1 MFLVK
6 KISVVIVVLI
16 CFLACSQ
23 ESFIKL
29 QKKAQEQEND
39 GSKRPSY
46 VDSDYEVFS
55 ETIFLQN
62 MVYQPIEE
70 RNAFFQLTKD
80 GDDSFNPETSVILL
94 NEPSDNN
101 EKNPP
106 LYQNDPNN
114 NANNEKNPPL
124 YQNDPN
130 NNANNEK
137 NPPLYQ
143 NDPNNNANNE
153 KSPFLYKP
161 KRKAKNPKLI
171 EYSQQD
177 FYPLKNGDIMMSKE
191 GDQWL
196 IEIKSKALKRFLK
209 DQNDKD
215 RQIQTFTF
223 NDTKTQIAQF
233 KGKISSYVYTTNDSD
248 LSLRPF
254 YESFLLEKKSDDLY
268 MVDKAL
274 DAIEVSKCQMVL
286 KKHSTDKLDSQ
297 HKAISIDLD
306 FKKERFKSDTELFLE
321 CQS

>member
-6 KISVVIVVLI
+6 KIGVVVVVLI
-16 CFLACSQ
+16 GFLACSQ
-23 ESFIKL
+23 ERFIQL

-62 MVYQPIEE
+62 MVYQPMEE
-70 RNAFFQLTKD
+70 RDSFAQLTKD
-80 GDDSFNPETSVILL
+80 ENDSFNPETSVILL

-114 NANNEKNPPL
+114 NANNEKNP
-124 YQNDPN
+124 
-130 NNANNEK
+130 
-137 NPPLYQ
+137 
-143 NDPNNNANNE
+143 
-153 KSPFLYKP
+153 FLYKP
-161 KRKAKNPKLI
+161 KRKTKDPKLI
-171 EYSQQD
+171 EYSQQN
-177 FYPLKNGDIMMSKE
+177 FYPLKDGDIVMSKE

-233 KGKISSYVYTTNDSD
+233 KGKISSYVYTTNNSD

-268 MVDKAL
+268 TIGDKAL
-274 DAIEVSKCQMVL
+274 DTIEISKCQMVL

>member
-1 MFLVK
+1 M
-6 KISVVIVVLI
+6 VLM

-23 ESFIKL
+23 ERFIQL

-62 MVYQPIEE
+62 MVYQPAEE
-70 RNAFFQLTKD
+70 RNAFAQLTKNED
-80 GDDSFNPETSVILL
+80 NSFNPETSVILL
-94 NEPSDNN
+94 DEPSGNDA
-101 EKNPP
+101 KNPP

-114 NANNEKNPPL
+114 S
-124 YQNDPN
+124 
-130 NNANNEK
+130 
-137 NPPLYQ
+137 
-143 NDPNNNANNE
+143 ANNE

-161 KRKAKNPKLI
+161 KRKTKNPKLI
-171 EYSQQD
+171 EYSQQN
-177 FYPLKNGDIMMSKE
+177 FYPLKNGDIIMSKQ

-196 IEIKSKALKRFLK
+196 VEIKSKALKRFLK

-233 KGKISSYVYTTNDSD
+233 KGKISSYVYTTNNSD

-268 MVDKAL
+268 TIGDKAL
-274 DAIEVSKCQMVL
+274 DAIEISKCQMVL

-306 FKKERFKSDTELFLE
+306 FKKEHFKSDTELFLE

>member
-6 KISVVIVVLI
+6 KIGVVVVVLI
-16 CFLACSQ
+16 GFLACSQ
-23 ESFIKL
+23 ERFIQL

-62 MVYQPIEE
+62 MVHQPIKE
-70 RNAFFQLTKD
+70 RDAFAQLTKD

-94 NEPSDNN
+94 NEPSDNDT
-101 EKNPP
+101 KNPP
-106 LYQNDPNN
+106 LNQNESNN
-114 NANNEKNPPL
+114 NA
-124 YQNDPN
+124 
-130 NNANNEK
+130 ANNDTK
-137 NPPLYQ
+137 N
-143 NDPNNNANNE
+143 
-153 KSPFLYKP
+153 PFLYKP
-161 KRKAKNPKLI
+161 KRKTKDPKLI
-171 EYSQQD
+171 EYSQQN
-177 FYPLKNGDIMMSKE
+177 FYPLKDGDIMMSKE

-233 KGKISSYVYTTNDSD
+233 KGKISSYVYTTNNSD

-254 YESFLLEKKSDDLY
+254 YESFPLEKKSDDLY
-268 MVDKAL
+268 IIGAIGDKAL
-274 DAIEVSKCQMVL
+274 DAIEIQKCQMVL

-306 FKKERFKSDTELFLE
+306 FKKERFKSDTGLFLE

>member
-6 KISVVIVVLI
+6 KIGVVVVVLMG
-16 CFLACSQ
+16 FLACSQ
-23 ESFIKL
+23 ERFIQL

-62 MVYQPIEE
+62 MVHQPIKE
-70 RNAFFQLTKD
+70 RDAFAQLTKD
-80 GDDSFNPETSVILL
+80 EDDSFNPETSVILL
-94 NEPSDNN
+94 NEPSDNDT
-101 EKNPP
+101 KNPP
-106 LYQNDPNN
+106 LNQNESNN
-114 NANNEKNPPL
+114 NTANNDIKN
-124 YQNDPN
+124 
-130 NNANNEK
+130 
-137 NPPLYQ
+137 
-143 NDPNNNANNE
+143 
-153 KSPFLYKP
+153 PFLYKP
-161 KRKAKNPKLI
+161 KRKTKDPKLI
-171 EYSQQD
+171 EYSQQN
-177 FYPLKNGDIMMSKE
+177 FYPLKDGDIMMSKE

-233 KGKISSYVYTTNDSD
+233 KGKISSYVYTTNNSH

-254 YESFLLEKKSDDLY
+254 YESFLLEKKSDDFY
-268 MVDKAL
+268 TIGADKAL
-274 DAIEVSKCQMVL
+274 DAIEIHKCQMVL

>member
-6 KISVVIVVLI
+6 KIGVVVVVLI
-16 CFLACSQ
+16 GFLACSQ
-23 ESFIKL
+23 ERFIQL

-62 MVYQPIEE
+62 MVHQPIKE
-70 RNAFFQLTKD
+70 RDAFAQLTKD

-94 NEPSDNN
+94 DEPSDNDT
-101 EKNPP
+101 KNPP
-106 LYQNDPNN
+106 LNQNESNN
-114 NANNEKNPPL
+114 NTASNDTKNL
-124 YQNDPN
+124 
-130 NNANNEK
+130 
-137 NPPLYQ
+137 
-143 NDPNNNANNE
+143 
-153 KSPFLYKP
+153 FLYKP
-161 KRKAKNPKLI
+161 KRKTKDPKLI
-171 EYSQQD
+171 EYSQQN
-177 FYPLKNGDIMMSKE
+177 FYPLKDGDIVMSKE

-233 KGKISSYVYTTNDSD
+233 KGKISSYVYTTNNSD

-268 MVDKAL
+268 TIGAIGDKAL
-274 DAIEVSKCQMVL
+274 DTIEIHKCQMVL

>member
-1 MFLVK
+1 M
-6 KISVVIVVLI
+6 VLI
-16 CFLACSQ
+16 GFLACSQ
-23 ESFIKL
+23 ERFIQL

-62 MVYQPIEE
+62 MVHQPIKE
-70 RNAFFQLTKD
+70 RDAFAQLTKD
-80 GDDSFNPETSVILL
+80 GDDSFSPETSVILL

-101 EKNPP
+101 TKNPP
-106 LYQNDPNN
+106 LNQNESNN
-114 NANNEKNPPL
+114 NTANNDTKN
-124 YQNDPN
+124 
-130 NNANNEK
+130 
-137 NPPLYQ
+137 
-143 NDPNNNANNE
+143 
-153 KSPFLYKP
+153 PFLYKP
-161 KRKAKNPKLI
+161 KRKTKDPKLI
-171 EYSQQD
+171 EYSQQN
-177 FYPLKNGDIMMSKE
+177 FYPLKDGDIVMSKE

-223 NDTKTQIAQF
+223 NNTKTQIAQF
-233 KGKISSYVYTTNDSD
+233 KGKISSYVYTTNNSN

-254 YESFLLEKKSDDLY
+254 YESFLLEKKSDDFY
-268 MVDKAL
+268 MIGAIGDKAL
-274 DAIEVSKCQMVL
+274 DAIEIQKCQMVL

>member
-6 KISVVIVVLI
+6 KIGVVVVVLI
-16 CFLACSQ
+16 GFLACSQ
-23 ESFIKL
+23 ERFIQL

-62 MVYQPIEE
+62 MVYQPIEK
-70 RNAFFQLTKD
+70 RDTFAQLTKD
-80 GDDSFNPETSVILL
+80 GDDSFSPETSVILL
-94 NEPSDNN
+94 NEPSDNDT
-101 EKNPP
+101 KNPP
-106 LYQNDPNN
+106 LNQNESNN
-114 NANNEKNPPL
+114 NTVSNDTKN
-124 YQNDPN
+124 
-130 NNANNEK
+130 
-137 NPPLYQ
+137 
-143 NDPNNNANNE
+143 
-153 KSPFLYKP
+153 PFLYKP
-161 KRKAKNPKLI
+161 KRKTKDPKLI
-171 EYSQQD
+171 EYSQQN
-177 FYPLKNGDIMMSKE
+177 FYPLKDGDIIMSKE

-196 IEIKSKALKRFLK
+196 IKIKSKALKRFLK

-233 KGKISSYVYTTNDSD
+233 KGKISSYVYTTNNSN

-268 MVDKAL
+268 MIGAIGDKAL
-274 DAIEVSKCQMVL
+274 DAIEIQKCQMVL

-321 CQS
+321 CQN

>member
-1 MFLVK
+1 M
-6 KISVVIVVLI
+6 ILI

-23 ESFIKL
+23 ERFIKL

-39 GSKRPSY
+39 GSQRPSY

-62 MVYQPIEE
+62 MVYQPTEE
-70 RNAFFQLTKD
+70 RDSFAQLTKD
-80 GDDSFNPETSVILL
+80 ENDSFNPETSVILL
-94 NEPSDNN
+94 NEPSDNDT
-101 EKNPP
+101 KNPP
-106 LYQNDPNN
+106 LNQNESNTN
-114 NANNEKNPPL
+114 TANNDTKN
-124 YQNDPN
+124 
-130 NNANNEK
+130 
-137 NPPLYQ
+137 
-143 NDPNNNANNE
+143 
-153 KSPFLYKP
+153 PFLYKP
-161 KRKAKNPKLI
+161 KRKTKNPKLI
-171 EYSQQD
+171 EYSQQN
-177 FYPLKNGDIMMSKE
+177 FYPLKDGDIMMSKE

>member
-6 KISVVIVVLI
+6 KIGVVIMILI

-70 RNAFFQLTKD
+70 RNAFFQLTNDEDNDPK
-80 GDDSFNPETSVILL
+80 ETSVILL
-94 NEPSDNN
+94 NEPSDNDT
-101 EKNPP
+101 KNPP
-106 LYQNDPNN
+106 LYPNDPHNNTN
-114 NANNEKNPPL
+114 NANNDTKN
-124 YQNDPN
+124 
-130 NNANNEK
+130 
-137 NPPLYQ
+137 
-143 NDPNNNANNE
+143 
-153 KSPFLYKP
+153 PFLYKP
-161 KRKAKNPKLI
+161 KRKTKNPKLI
-171 EYSQQD
+171 EYSQQN
-177 FYPLKNGDIMMSKE
+177 FYPLKNGDIMISKE

-268 MVDKAL
+268 TIGDKAL
-274 DAIEVSKCQMVL
+274 DTIEISKCQMVL

>member
-1 MFLVK
+1 M
-6 KISVVIVVLI
+6 VLI
-16 CFLACSQ
+16 GFLACSQ
-23 ESFIKL
+23 ERFIQL

-62 MVYQPIEE
+62 MVHHPTEE
-70 RNAFFQLTKD
+70 RDTFAQLTKD

-94 NEPSDNN
+94 DEPSDNDT
-101 EKNPP
+101 KNPP
-106 LYQNDPNN
+106 LNQNESNN
-114 NANNEKNPPL
+114 NTASNDTKN
-124 YQNDPN
+124 
-130 NNANNEK
+130 
-137 NPPLYQ
+137 
-143 NDPNNNANNE
+143 
-153 KSPFLYKP
+153 PFLYKP
-161 KRKAKNPKLI
+161 KRKTKDPKLI
-171 EYSQQD
+171 EYSQQN
-177 FYPLKNGDIMMSKE
+177 FYPLKDGDIMMSKE

-233 KGKISSYVYTTNDSD
+233 KGKISSYVYTTNNSN

-254 YESFLLEKKSDDLY
+254 YESFLLEKKSDDFY
-268 MVDKAL
+268 MIGAIGDKAL
-274 DAIEVSKCQMVL
+274 DAIEIQKCQMVL

>member
-6 KISVVIVVLI
+6 KIGVVIMILV

-23 ESFIKL
+23 ESFIKM

-80 GDDSFNPETSVILL
+80 EDNSFNPETSVILL

-114 NANNEKNPPL
+114 NANNEK
-124 YQNDPN
+124 
-130 NNANNEK
+130 
-137 NPPLYQ
+137 
-143 NDPNNNANNE
+143 
-153 KSPFLYKP
+153 SPFLYKP
-161 KRKAKNPKLI
+161 KRKTKNPKLI
-171 EYSQQD
+171 EYSQQN
-177 FYPLKNGDIMMSKE
+177 FYPLKDGDIIMSKE
-191 GDQWL
+191 GDQWS

-268 MVDKAL
+268 TIGDKAL
-274 DAIEVSKCQMVL
+274 DAIKISKCQMVL

-321 CQS
+321 CLKES

>member
-6 KISVVIVVLI
+6 KIGVVIMILI

-23 ESFIKL
+23 ERFIKL

-62 MVYQPIEE
+62 MVYQPTEE
-70 RNAFFQLTKD
+70 RNALAQLTKD
-80 GDDSFNPETSVILL
+80 EDNSFNPETSVILL

-101 EKNPP
+101 
-106 LYQNDPNN
+106 
-114 NANNEKNPPL
+114 NEKNPPL

-130 NNANNEK
+130 NS
-137 NPPLYQ
+137 
-143 NDPNNNANNE
+143 ANNE

-161 KRKAKNPKLI
+161 KRKTKNPKLI

-233 KGKISSYVYTTNDSD
+233 KGKISSYVYTTNNSG

-254 YESFLLEKKSDDLY
+254 YESFLLEKKSDNVY
-268 MVDKAL
+268 TIENKAL
-274 DAIEVSKCQMVL
+274 DTIEISKCQMVL

-306 FKKERFKSDTELFLE
+306 FKKEHFKSDTELFLE

>member
-1 MFLVK
+1 M
-6 KISVVIVVLI
+6 ILI

-23 ESFIKL
+23 ERFIKL

-114 NANNEKNPPL
+114 NANNEK
-124 YQNDPN
+124 
-130 NNANNEK
+130 
-137 NPPLYQ
+137 
-143 NDPNNNANNE
+143 
-153 KSPFLYKP
+153 SPFLYKP
-161 KRKAKNPKLI
+161 KRKTKNPKLI

-177 FYPLKNGDIMMSKE
+177 FYPLKNGDIIMSKE

-268 MVDKAL
+268 MVNKAL
-274 DAIEVSKCQMVL
+274 DAIEISRCQMVL

>member
-6 KISVVIVVLI
+6 KIGVVVVVLI
-16 CFLACSQ
+16 GFLACSQ
-23 ESFIKL
+23 ERFIQL

-62 MVYQPIEE
+62 MVHQPIKE
-70 RNAFFQLTKD
+70 RDAFAQLTKD

-94 NEPSDNN
+94 DEPSDNDT
-101 EKNPP
+101 KSPP
-106 LYQNDPNN
+106 LNQNESNN
-114 NANNEKNPPL
+114 NTASNDTKNL
-124 YQNDPN
+124 
-130 NNANNEK
+130 
-137 NPPLYQ
+137 
-143 NDPNNNANNE
+143 
-153 KSPFLYKP
+153 FLYKP
-161 KRKAKNPKLI
+161 KRKTKDPKLI
-171 EYSQQD
+171 EYSQQN
-177 FYPLKNGDIMMSKE
+177 FYPLKDGDIVMSKE

-233 KGKISSYVYTTNDSD
+233 KGKISSYVYTTNNSN

-268 MVDKAL
+268 TIGAIGDKAL
-274 DAIEVSKCQMVL
+274 DAIEIQKCQMVL

-306 FKKERFKSDTELFLE
+306 FKKEHFKSDTELFLE
-321 CQS
+321 CQN

>member
-6 KISVVIVVLI
+6 KIGVVIMILV

-23 ESFIKL
+23 ESFIKM

-80 GDDSFNPETSVILL
+80 EDNSFNPETSVILL
-94 NEPSDNN
+94 NEPSDNSETLYPN
-101 EKNPP
+101 ESHN
-106 LYQNDPNN
+106 NTN
-114 NANNEKNPPL
+114 NANNDVKN
-124 YQNDPN
+124 
-130 NNANNEK
+130 
-137 NPPLYQ
+137 
-143 NDPNNNANNE
+143 
-153 KSPFLYKP
+153 PFLYKP
-161 KRKAKNPKLI
+161 KRKTKNPKLI

-177 FYPLKNGDIMMSKE
+177 FYPLKNGDIIMSKE

-196 IEIKSKALKRFLK
+196 IEIQSKALKRFLK

-254 YESFLLEKKSDDLY
+254 YESFLLEKKSDNVY
-268 MVDKAL
+268 TIENKAL
-274 DAIEVSKCQMVL
+274 DTMEISKCQMVL

-321 CQS
+321 CLKES

>member
-23 ESFIKL
+23 ERFIKI

-46 VDSDYEVFS
+46 VDSDHEVFS

-80 GDDSFNPETSVILL
+80 ENDSFNPETSVILL
-94 NEPSDNN
+94 NEPSD
-101 EKNPP
+101 
-106 LYQNDPNN
+106 
-114 NANNEKNPPL
+114 
-124 YQNDPN
+124 
-130 NNANNEK
+130 NNEK

-177 FYPLKNGDIMMSKE
+177 FYPLKNGDIIMSKE

-196 IEIKSKALKRFLK
+196 VEIKSKALKRFLK

-233 KGKISSYVYTTNDSD
+233 KGKISSYVYTTNNSD

-254 YESFLLEKKSDDLY
+254 YESFLLEKKSDDFY
-268 MVDKAL
+268 TIGAIGDKAL
-274 DAIEVSKCQMVL
+274 DTIEISKCQMVL

>member
-6 KISVVIVVLI
+6 KIGVVVVVLI

-23 ESFIKL
+23 ERFIKL

-55 ETIFLQN
+55 ETIFLKN

-70 RNAFFQLTKD
+70 KDSFAQLTKD
-80 GDDSFNPETSVILL
+80 ENDSFNPETSVILL
-94 NEPSDNN
+94 NESSDNDT
-101 EKNPP
+101 KNPP
-106 LYQNDPNN
+106 LYQNESNTN
-114 NANNEKNPPL
+114 TANNDTKN
-124 YQNDPN
+124 
-130 NNANNEK
+130 
-137 NPPLYQ
+137 
-143 NDPNNNANNE
+143 
-153 KSPFLYKP
+153 PFLYKP
-161 KRKAKNPKLI
+161 KRKTKNPKLI
-171 EYSQQD
+171 EYSQQN
-177 FYPLKNGDIMMSKE
+177 FYPLKDGDIVMSKE

-233 KGKISSYVYTTNDSD
+233 KGKISSYVYTTNNSD

-254 YESFLLEKKSDDLY
+254 YESFLLEKKSDDFY
-268 MVDKAL
+268 TIGAIGDKAL
-274 DAIEVSKCQMVL
+274 DAIEISKCQMVL

>member
-6 KISVVIVVLI
+6 KIGVVVVVLI

-23 ESFIKL
+23 ERFIKL

-46 VDSDYEVFS
+46 VDSDYEIFS

-62 MVYQPIEE
+62 MVYQPTEK
-70 RNAFFQLTKD
+70 RDSFAQLTKD
-80 GDDSFNPETSVILL
+80 ENDSFNPETSVILL
-94 NEPSDNN
+94 NEPSDNDT
-101 EKNPP
+101 KNPP
-106 LYQNDPNN
+106 LYQNESNTN
-114 NANNEKNPPL
+114 TANDDTKN
-124 YQNDPN
+124 
-130 NNANNEK
+130 
-137 NPPLYQ
+137 
-143 NDPNNNANNE
+143 
-153 KSPFLYKP
+153 PFLYKP
-161 KRKAKNPKLI
+161 KRKTKNPKLI

-177 FYPLKNGDIMMSKE
+177 FYPLKDGDIIMSKE
-191 GDQWL
+191 RDQWL
-196 IEIKSKALKRFLK
+196 VEIKSKALKRFLR

-254 YESFLLEKKSDDLY
+254 YKSFLLEKKSDNVY
-268 MVDKAL
+268 MIGDKAL
-274 DAIEVSKCQMVL
+274 DAIEISKCQMVL

>member
-1 MFLVK
+1 M
-6 KISVVIVVLI
+6 VLI
-16 CFLACSQ
+16 GFLACSQ
-23 ESFIKL
+23 ERFIQL

-55 ETIFLQN
+55 ETIFLKN
-62 MVYQPIEE
+62 MVHQPIKE
-70 RNAFFQLTKD
+70 RDAFVQPTKD

-94 NEPSDNN
+94 DEPSDNDT
-101 EKNPP
+101 KNPP
-106 LYQNDPNN
+106 LNQNESNN
-114 NANNEKNPPL
+114 NTANNDTKN
-124 YQNDPN
+124 
-130 NNANNEK
+130 
-137 NPPLYQ
+137 
-143 NDPNNNANNE
+143 
-153 KSPFLYKP
+153 PFLYKP
-161 KRKAKNPKLI
+161 KRKTKDPKLI
-171 EYSQQD
+171 EYSQQN
-177 FYPLKNGDIMMSKE
+177 FYPLKDGDIVMSKE

-233 KGKISSYVYTTNDSD
+233 KGKISSYVYTTNNSN

-254 YESFLLEKKSDDLY
+254 YESFLLEKKSDDFY
-268 MVDKAL
+268 TIGAIGDKAL
-274 DAIEVSKCQMVL
+274 DAIEIQKCQMVL

>member
-1 MFLVK
+1 MILV
-6 KISVVIVVLI
+6 

-70 RNAFFQLTKD
+70 RDAFAQLTKD
-80 GDDSFNPETSVILL
+80 EDDSFNPETSVILL
-94 NEPSDNN
+94 NEPSDNDT
-101 EKNPP
+101 KNP
-106 LYQNDPNN
+106 LSYQNETNN
-114 NANNEKNPPL
+114 NTANNDTKN
-124 YQNDPN
+124 
-130 NNANNEK
+130 
-137 NPPLYQ
+137 
-143 NDPNNNANNE
+143 
-153 KSPFLYKP
+153 PFLYKP
-161 KRKAKNPKLI
+161 KRKTKNPKLI
-171 EYSQQD
+171 EYSQQN
-177 FYPLKNGDIMMSKE
+177 FYPLKNGDIIISKE

-268 MVDKAL
+268 TIGDKAL
-274 DAIEVSKCQMVL
+274 DAIEISKCQMVL

>member
-6 KISVVIVVLI
+6 KIGVVIMILV

-80 GDDSFNPETSVILL
+80 EDNSFNPENSVILL

-101 EKNPP
+101 EKNPLSYP
-106 LYQNDPNN
+106 NDPHN
-114 NANNEKNPPL
+114 NANN
-124 YQNDPN
+124 
-130 NNANNEK
+130 ANNDIK
-137 NPPLYQ
+137 N
-143 NDPNNNANNE
+143 
-153 KSPFLYKP
+153 PFLYKP
-161 KRKAKNPKLI
+161 KRKTKNPKLI

-177 FYPLKNGDIMMSKE
+177 FYPLKNGDITMSKE

-196 IEIKSKALKRFLK
+196 IEIQSKALKRFLK

-254 YESFLLEKKSDDLY
+254 YESFLLEKKSDNVY
-268 MVDKAL
+268 MIENKAL
-274 DAIEVSKCQMVL
+274 DTMEISKCQMVL

>member
-6 KISVVIVVLI
+6 KIGVVVVVLI
-16 CFLACSQ
+16 GFLACSQ
-23 ESFIKL
+23 ERFIQL

-62 MVYQPIEE
+62 MVHQPIKE
-70 RNAFFQLTKD
+70 RDAFAQLTKD

-94 NEPSDNN
+94 NEPSDNDT
-101 EKNPP
+101 KNPP
-106 LYQNDPNN
+106 LNQNEFNN
-114 NANNEKNPPL
+114 NAASNDTKNL
-124 YQNDPN
+124 
-130 NNANNEK
+130 
-137 NPPLYQ
+137 
-143 NDPNNNANNE
+143 
-153 KSPFLYKP
+153 FLYKP
-161 KRKAKNPKLI
+161 KRKTKDPKLI
-171 EYSQQD
+171 EYSQQN
-177 FYPLKNGDIMMSKE
+177 FYPLKDGDIVMSKE
-191 GDQWL
+191 GNQWL

-209 DQNDKD
+209 DQNNKD

-233 KGKISSYVYTTNDSD
+233 KGKISSYVYTTNNSN

-254 YESFLLEKKSDDLY
+254 YESFLLEKKSDDFY
-268 MVDKAL
+268 MIGAIGDKAL
-274 DAIEVSKCQMVL
+274 DAIEIQKCQMVL

>member
-6 KISVVIVVLI
+6 KISVVIMILI

-23 ESFIKL
+23 ERFIKL

-46 VDSDYEVFS
+46 VDSDHEVFS

-62 MVYQPIEE
+62 MVYQPIKE
-70 RNAFFQLTKD
+70 RDTFAQLTKD
-80 GDDSFNPETSVILL
+80 EDDSFNPETSVILL

-114 NANNEKNPPL
+114 NANNEK
-124 YQNDPN
+124 
-130 NNANNEK
+130 
-137 NPPLYQ
+137 
-143 NDPNNNANNE
+143 
-153 KSPFLYKP
+153 SPFLYK

-171 EYSQQD
+171 EYSQQN
-177 FYPLKNGDIMMSKE
+177 FYPLKNGDIIMSKE

-196 IEIKSKALKRFLK
+196 VEIKSKALKRFLK
-209 DQNDKD
+209 NQNDKD

-254 YESFLLEKKSDDLY
+254 YESFLLEKKSDNVY
-268 MVDKAL
+268 TIENKAL
-274 DAIEVSKCQMVL
+274 DTIEISKCQMVL

-321 CQS
+321 CLKES

>member
-6 KISVVIVVLI
+6 KISVVIMILI

-23 ESFIKL
+23 ERFIKL

-80 GDDSFNPETSVILL
+80 EDNSFNPETSVILL

-106 LYQNDPNN
+106 SYPNDPNN
-114 NANNEKNPPL
+114 N
-124 YQNDPN
+124 D
-130 NNANNEK
+130 NNANNSQK
-137 NPPLYQ
+137 N
-143 NDPNNNANNE
+143 
-153 KSPFLYKP
+153 PFLYKP
-161 KRKAKNPKLI
+161 KRKTKNPKLI

-177 FYPLKNGDIMMSKE
+177 FYPLKNGDIIMSKE

-196 IEIKSKALKRFLK
+196 IEIQSKALKRFLK

-233 KGKISSYVYTTNDSD
+233 KGKISSYVYTTNNSD

-268 MVDKAL
+268 TIENKAL
-274 DAIEVSKCQMVL
+274 DTMEISKCQMVL

-321 CQS
+321 CLKES

>member
-1 MFLVK
+1 M
-6 KISVVIVVLI
+6 ILI

-23 ESFIKL
+23 ERFIKL

-70 RNAFFQLTKD
+70 RNAFFQLTNDEDNDPK
-80 GDDSFNPETSVILL
+80 ETSVILL

-114 NANNEKNPPL
+114 NANNEKNP
-124 YQNDPN
+124 
-130 NNANNEK
+130 
-137 NPPLYQ
+137 
-143 NDPNNNANNE
+143 
-153 KSPFLYKP
+153 FLYKP
-161 KRKAKNPKLI
+161 KRKTKNPKLI
-171 EYSQQD
+171 EYSQQN
-177 FYPLKNGDIMMSKE
+177 FYPLKDGDIIMSKE

-196 IEIKSKALKRFLK
+196 VEIKSKALKRFLK

-274 DAIEVSKCQMVL
+274 DTIEISKCQMVL

>member
-1 MFLVK
+1 M
-6 KISVVIVVLI
+6 
-16 CFLACSQ
+16 
-23 ESFIKL
+23 

-80 GDDSFNPETSVILL
+80 EDDSFNPETSVILL
-94 NEPSDNN
+94 NEPSDNDT
-101 EKNPP
+101 KNPP
-106 LYQNDPNN
+106 LYQNESNTN
-114 NANNEKNPPL
+114 TANNDTKN
-124 YQNDPN
+124 
-130 NNANNEK
+130 
-137 NPPLYQ
+137 
-143 NDPNNNANNE
+143 
-153 KSPFLYKP
+153 PFLYKP
-161 KRKAKNPKLI
+161 KRKTKNPKLI
-171 EYSQQD
+171 EYSQQN
-177 FYPLKNGDIMMSKE
+177 FYPLKDGDIVMSKE

-209 DQNDKD
+209 NQNDKD

>member
-6 KISVVIVVLI
+6 KIGVVIMILI

-23 ESFIKL
+23 ERFIKL

-39 GSKRPSY
+39 GSQRPSY

-70 RNAFFQLTKD
+70 RNAFFQLTNDEDNDPK
-80 GDDSFNPETSVILL
+80 ETPLILL

-101 EKNPP
+101 EKNPL
-106 LYQNDPNN
+106 LYPNESHNNTN
-114 NANNEKNPPL
+114 NANNDIKN
-124 YQNDPN
+124 
-130 NNANNEK
+130 
-137 NPPLYQ
+137 
-143 NDPNNNANNE
+143 
-153 KSPFLYKP
+153 PFLYKP
-161 KRKAKNPKLI
+161 KRKTKNPKLI

-177 FYPLKNGDIMMSKE
+177 FYPLKNGDIIMSKQ

-274 DAIEVSKCQMVL
+274 DAIEISKCQMVL

-321 CQS
+321 CLKES

>member
-6 KISVVIVVLI
+6 KIGVVIMILI

-23 ESFIKL
+23 ERFIKL

-62 MVYQPIEE
+62 MVYQPTNE

-80 GDDSFNPETSVILL
+80 EDDSFNPETSVILL
-94 NEPSDNN
+94 NEPSDNDT
-101 EKNPP
+101 KNPP
-106 LYQNDPNN
+106 LNQNESNTN
-114 NANNEKNPPL
+114 TANDDTKN
-124 YQNDPN
+124 
-130 NNANNEK
+130 
-137 NPPLYQ
+137 
-143 NDPNNNANNE
+143 
-153 KSPFLYKP
+153 PFLYKP
-161 KRKAKNPKLI
+161 KRKTKNPKLI
-171 EYSQQD
+171 EYSQQN
-177 FYPLKNGDIMMSKE
+177 FYPLKDGDIVMSKE

-233 KGKISSYVYTTNDSD
+233 KGKISSYVYTTNNSD

-254 YESFLLEKKSDDLY
+254 YKSFLLEKKSDDFY
-268 MVDKAL
+268 TIGAIGDKAL
-274 DAIEVSKCQMVL
+274 DAIEISKCQMVL

-321 CQS
+321 CLKES

>member
-6 KISVVIVVLI
+6 KIGVVVVVLI
-16 CFLACSQ
+16 GFLACSQ
-23 ESFIKL
+23 ERFIQL
-29 QKKAQEQEND
+29 QKKAQDQEND

-62 MVYQPIEE
+62 MVYQPTEE
-70 RNAFFQLTKD
+70 RDSFAQLTKD
-80 GDDSFNPETSVILL
+80 ENDSFNPETSVILL
-94 NEPSDNN
+94 NEPSDNDT
-101 EKNPP
+101 KNPP
-106 LYQNDPNN
+106 LYQNESNN
-114 NANNEKNPPL
+114 NTANDDTKN
-124 YQNDPN
+124 
-130 NNANNEK
+130 
-137 NPPLYQ
+137 
-143 NDPNNNANNE
+143 
-153 KSPFLYKP
+153 PFLYKP
-161 KRKAKNPKLI
+161 KRKTKNPKLI
-171 EYSQQD
+171 EYSQQN
-177 FYPLKNGDIMMSKE
+177 FYPLKDGDIVMSRE
-191 GDQWL
+191 RDQWL

-233 KGKISSYVYTTNDSD
+233 KGKISSYVYTTNNSD

-254 YESFLLEKKSDDLY
+254 YESFLLEKKSDDFY
-268 MVDKAL
+268 TIGAIGDKAL
-274 DAIEVSKCQMVL
+274 DAIEISKCQMVL

>member
-6 KISVVIVVLI
+6 KIGVVVVVLM

-23 ESFIKL
+23 ERFIKL

-62 MVYQPIEE
+62 MVYQPMEE
-70 RNAFFQLTKD
+70 RDSFAQLTKD
-80 GDDSFNPETSVILL
+80 ENDSFNPETSVILL
-94 NEPSDNN
+94 NEPSDNDT
-101 EKNPP
+101 KNPP
-106 LYQNDPNN
+106 LYQNDPNS
-114 NANNEKNPPL
+114 
-124 YQNDPN
+124 
-130 NNANNEK
+130 
-137 NPPLYQ
+137 
-143 NDPNNNANNE
+143 NANNE

-161 KRKAKNPKLI
+161 KRKTKNPKLI
-171 EYSQQD
+171 EYSQQN
-177 FYPLKNGDIMMSKE
+177 FYPLKDGDIVMSKE

-196 IEIKSKALKRFLK
+196 VEIKSKALKRFLK

-233 KGKISSYVYTTNDSD
+233 KGKISSYVYTTNNSD

-254 YESFLLEKKSDDLY
+254 YESFLLEKKSDDFY
-268 MVDKAL
+268 TIGAIGDKAL

>member
-6 KISVVIVVLI
+6 KIGVVIMILI

-23 ESFIKL
+23 ERFIKL

-62 MVYQPIEE
+62 MVYQPTEE
-70 RNAFFQLTKD
+70 RDSFAQLTKD
-80 GDDSFNPETSVILL
+80 GNDSFNPETSVILL

-106 LYQNDPNN
+106 LYQNESNTN
-114 NANNEKNPPL
+114 TANNDTKN
-124 YQNDPN
+124 
-130 NNANNEK
+130 
-137 NPPLYQ
+137 
-143 NDPNNNANNE
+143 
-153 KSPFLYKP
+153 PFLYKP
-161 KRKAKNPKLI
+161 KRKTKNPKLI
-171 EYSQQD
+171 EYSQQN
-177 FYPLKNGDIMMSKE
+177 FYPLKDGDVVMSKE

-233 KGKISSYVYTTNDSD
+233 KGKISSYVYTTNNSD

-254 YESFLLEKKSDDLY
+254 YESFLLEKKSDDFY
-268 MVDKAL
+268 TIGAIGDKAL
-274 DAIEVSKCQMVL
+274 DAIEISKCQMVL

-321 CQS
+321 CLKES

>member
-6 KISVVIVVLI
+6 KIGVVVVVLI
-16 CFLACSQ
+16 GFLACSQ
-23 ESFIKL
+23 ERFIQL

-55 ETIFLQN
+55 ETIFLKN
-62 MVYQPIEE
+62 MVYQPIKE
-70 RNAFFQLTKD
+70 RDAFAQLTKD

-101 EKNPP
+101 TKN
-106 LYQNDPNN
+106 
-114 NANNEKNPPL
+114 
-124 YQNDPN
+124 
-130 NNANNEK
+130 
-137 NPPLYQ
+137 
-143 NDPNNNANNE
+143 
-153 KSPFLYKP
+153 PFLYKP
-161 KRKAKNPKLI
+161 KRKTKDPKLI
-171 EYSQQD
+171 EYSQQN
-177 FYPLKNGDIMMSKE
+177 FYPLKDGDIVMSKE

-233 KGKISSYVYTTNDSD
+233 NGKISSYVYTTNNSD
-248 LSLRPF
+248 LSLRSF

-268 MVDKAL
+268 TIGAIGDKAL
-274 DAIEVSKCQMVL
+274 DAIEIHKCQMVL

>member
-6 KISVVIVVLI
+6 KIGVVVVVLI
-16 CFLACSQ
+16 GFLACSQ
-23 ESFIKL
+23 ERFIQL

-62 MVYQPIEE
+62 MVHQPIKE
-70 RNAFFQLTKD
+70 RDAFAQLTKD

-94 NEPSDNN
+94 NEPSDNDT
-101 EKNPP
+101 KNPP
-106 LYQNDPNN
+106 LNQNESNN
-114 NANNEKNPPL
+114 NAASNDTKN
-124 YQNDPN
+124 
-130 NNANNEK
+130 
-137 NPPLYQ
+137 
-143 NDPNNNANNE
+143 
-153 KSPFLYKP
+153 PFLYKP
-161 KRKAKNPKLI
+161 KRKTKDPKLI
-171 EYSQQD
+171 EYSQQN
-177 FYPLKNGDIMMSKE
+177 FYPLKDGDIVMSKE

-233 KGKISSYVYTTNDSD
+233 KGKISSYVYTTNNSD

-268 MVDKAL
+268 MIGADKAL
-274 DAIEVSKCQMVL
+274 DAIEIHKCQMVL

-306 FKKERFKSDTELFLE
+306 FKKEHFKSDTELFLE

>member
-6 KISVVIVVLI
+6 KIGVVVVVLM

-23 ESFIKL
+23 ERFIQL

-62 MVYQPIEE
+62 MVHQPIKE
-70 RNAFFQLTKD
+70 RDAFAQLTNNE
-80 GDDSFNPETSVILL
+80 DDSFNPETSVILL
-94 NEPSDNN
+94 NEPSDNDA
-101 EKNPP
+101 KNPP
-106 LYQNDPNN
+106 LNQNESSN
-114 NANNEKNPPL
+114 NAASNDTKN
-124 YQNDPN
+124 
-130 NNANNEK
+130 
-137 NPPLYQ
+137 
-143 NDPNNNANNE
+143 
-153 KSPFLYKP
+153 PFLYKP
-161 KRKAKNPKLI
+161 KRKTKDPKLI
-171 EYSQQD
+171 EYSQQN
-177 FYPLKNGDIMMSKE
+177 FYPLKDGDIVMSKE

-209 DQNDKD
+209 DQNNKD

-233 KGKISSYVYTTNDSD
+233 NGKISSYVYTTNNSD
-248 LSLRPF
+248 LSLRSF

-268 MVDKAL
+268 TIGDKAL
-274 DAIEVSKCQMVL
+274 DAIEIQKCQMVL

>member
-6 KISVVIVVLI
+6 KIVVVVVVLI
-16 CFLACSQ
+16 GFLACSQ
-23 ESFIKL
+23 ERFIQL

-55 ETIFLQN
+55 ETIFLKN
-62 MVYQPIEE
+62 MVYQPIKE
-70 RNAFFQLTKD
+70 RDAFAQLTKD

-94 NEPSDNN
+94 NEPNDNDT
-101 EKNPP
+101 KNPP
-106 LYQNDPNN
+106 LNQNEPDDNTASN
-114 NANNEKNPPL
+114 DTKN
-124 YQNDPN
+124 
-130 NNANNEK
+130 
-137 NPPLYQ
+137 
-143 NDPNNNANNE
+143 
-153 KSPFLYKP
+153 PFLYKP
-161 KRKAKNPKLI
+161 KRKTKDPKLI
-171 EYSQQD
+171 EYSQQN
-177 FYPLKNGDIMMSKE
+177 FYPLKDGDIVMSKE

-209 DQNDKD
+209 DQNNKD

-233 KGKISSYVYTTNDSD
+233 KGKISSYVYTTNNSN

-254 YESFLLEKKSDDLY
+254 YESFLLEKKSDDFY
-268 MVDKAL
+268 MIGAIGDKAL
-274 DAIEVSKCQMVL
+274 DAIEIHKCQMVL

>member
-6 KISVVIVVLI
+6 KIGVVVVVLI
-16 CFLACSQ
+16 GFLACSQ
-23 ESFIKL
+23 ERFIQL

-55 ETIFLQN
+55 ETIFLKN
-62 MVYQPIEE
+62 MVYQPTRE
-70 RNAFFQLTKD
+70 RDAFAQLTKD
-80 GDDSFNPETSVILL
+80 EDDSFNSETSVILL
-94 NEPSDNN
+94 DEPSDNDT
-101 EKNPP
+101 KNPP
-106 LYQNDPNN
+106 LNQNESNN
-114 NANNEKNPPL
+114 NTANNDTKN
-124 YQNDPN
+124 
-130 NNANNEK
+130 
-137 NPPLYQ
+137 
-143 NDPNNNANNE
+143 
-153 KSPFLYKP
+153 PFLYKP
-161 KRKAKNPKLI
+161 KRKTKDPKLI
-171 EYSQQD
+171 EYSQQN
-177 FYPLKNGDIMMSKE
+177 FYPLKDGDIMMSKE

-196 IEIKSKALKRFLK
+196 IEIKSKSLKRFLK
-209 DQNDKD
+209 DQNNKD

-233 KGKISSYVYTTNDSD
+233 KGKISSYVYTTNNSD

-254 YESFLLEKKSDDLY
+254 YESFLLEKKNDDFY
-268 MVDKAL
+268 MIGAIGDKAL
-274 DAIEVSKCQMVL
+274 DAIEIQKCQMVL

>member
-6 KISVVIVVLI
+6 KISVVVVVLI

-23 ESFIKL
+23 ERFIKL

-70 RNAFFQLTKD
+70 RDSFAQLTKD
-80 GDDSFNPETSVILL
+80 ENDSFNHETSVILL
-94 NEPSDNN
+94 NEPSDNDT
-101 EKNPP
+101 KNPL

-114 NANNEKNPPL
+114 NANNEKNP
-124 YQNDPN
+124 
-130 NNANNEK
+130 
-137 NPPLYQ
+137 
-143 NDPNNNANNE
+143 
-153 KSPFLYKP
+153 FLYKP
-161 KRKAKNPKLI
+161 KRKTKNPKLI
-171 EYSQQD
+171 EYSQQN
-177 FYPLKNGDIMMSKE
+177 FYPLKNGDIMISKE

-254 YESFLLEKKSDDLY
+254 YESFLLEKKSDDFY
-268 MVDKAL
+268 TIGAIGDKAL
-274 DAIEVSKCQMVL
+274 DAIEISKCQMVL

-321 CQS
+321 CLKES

>member
-6 KISVVIVVLI
+6 KIGVVVVVLI
-16 CFLACSQ
+16 GFLACSQ
-23 ESFIKL
+23 ERFIQL

-62 MVYQPIEE
+62 MVHQPIKE
-70 RNAFFQLTKD
+70 RDAFAQLTKD
-80 GDDSFNPETSVILL
+80 EDDSFNPETSVILL
-94 NEPSDNN
+94 DEPSDNN
-101 EKNPP
+101 TKN
-106 LYQNDPNN
+106 
-114 NANNEKNPPL
+114 
-124 YQNDPN
+124 
-130 NNANNEK
+130 
-137 NPPLYQ
+137 
-143 NDPNNNANNE
+143 
-153 KSPFLYKP
+153 PFLYKP
-161 KRKAKNPKLI
+161 KRKTKDPKLI
-171 EYSQQD
+171 EYSQQN
-177 FYPLKNGDIMMSKE
+177 FYPLKDGDIMMSKE

-233 KGKISSYVYTTNDSD
+233 KGKISSYVYTTNNSD

-254 YESFLLEKKSDDLY
+254 YESFLLEKKSDDFY
-268 MVDKAL
+268 MIGAIGDKAL
-274 DAIEVSKCQMVL
+274 DAIEIQKCQMVL

>member
-6 KISVVIVVLI
+6 KISVVIMILI
-16 CFLACSQ
+16 GFLACSQ
-23 ESFIKL
+23 ERFIKL

-55 ETIFLQN
+55 ETIFLKN
-62 MVYQPIEE
+62 MVYQPTEE
-70 RNAFFQLTKD
+70 RDAFAQLTKD
-80 GDDSFNPETSVILL
+80 EDNSFNPETSVILL
-94 NEPSDNN
+94 NEPSDNDT
-101 EKNPP
+101 KNPP
-106 LYQNDPNN
+106 LYQNESRNN
-114 NANNEKNPPL
+114 TANNDTKN
-124 YQNDPN
+124 
-130 NNANNEK
+130 
-137 NPPLYQ
+137 
-143 NDPNNNANNE
+143 
-153 KSPFLYKP
+153 PFLYKP
-161 KRKAKNPKLI
+161 KRKTKNPKLI
-171 EYSQQD
+171 EYSQQN
-177 FYPLKNGDIMMSKE
+177 FYPLKDGDIMMSKE

-233 KGKISSYVYTTNDSD
+233 KGKISSYVYTTNNSD

-254 YESFLLEKKSDDLY
+254 YESFLLEKKSDDFY
-268 MVDKAL
+268 TIGAIGDKAL
-274 DAIEVSKCQMVL
+274 DTMEISKCQMVL